1 MAVAKIGDITYD
13 TLSAAIA
20 AANATSGSVIIDLID
35 NIVLASN
42 LTIQNNITIQGNYTM
57 SRTTS
62 YIGTLFTIKANKVLT
77 LDGGIILECGN
88 NWTMDMEI
96 YNNALYSAIQLS
108 SYTDFF
114 TPEDGGVSVTAP
126 VFSTTGT
133 LNLNNITIRN
143 HFGVSQ
149 RLVSASSGAKIN
161 LNGVQILHCAIGNG
175 SGLVV
180 DAANSTIQV
189 TINEGTLIDDC
200 FVGNNHGLFK
210 MYSGAKTTMN
220 GGAISNIR
228 GYNSNGV
235 VIGLYGTGSTFT
247 MNDGSITY
255 VSGIMSPSNGR
266 NAPIYVHRNGVF
278 IMNGG
283 TIAYNMGTSCG
294 GIDAPYTVDGY
305 TSTVTINDGVVAYN
319 QVAIP
324 TYANSCDIRGNDK
337 VYITGGTYTQDVS
350 HWCSEDYAAVQLPDG
365 TYGVKTTLFQAYAC
379 VDGVIYKADMYTC
392 MNGII
397 YKVDGIQSCLD
408 LN

>member
-1 MAVAKIGDITYD
+1 MAVAKIGDTTYD
-13 TLSAAIA
+13 TLSAAIT

-77 LDGGIILECGN
+77 LDGGIVLECGN

-126 VFSTTGT
+126 VFNTTGT

-149 RLVSASSGAKIN
+149 RLVTANSGAKIN
-161 LNGVQILHCAIGNG
+161 LNGAQILHCAIGNN

-220 GGAISNIR
+220 GGVISNIR

-247 MNDGSITY
+247 MNGGSITH
-255 VSGIMSPSNGR
+255 VCGIMSASNGR

-294 GIDAPYTVDGY
+294 GIDAPYTTDGY
-305 TSTVTINDGVVAYN
+305 TSTVTINNGVVAYN
-319 QVAIP
+319 QVTIP
-324 TYANSCDIRGNDK
+324 TYANNCDIRGNDK

-350 HWCSEDYAAVQLPDG
+350 RWCTEDYAAVQLSDG
-365 TYGVKTTLFQAYAC
+365 TWGVKTTLFQAYAC
-379 VDGVIYKADMYTC
+379 MDGIIYKADMYVC
-392 MNGII
+392 KNGVI
-397 YKVDGIQSCLD
+397 YKVDGIQSRLV